1 MKVEPEHDCV
11 PHETVVAASWQA
23 PAPLHAPVLP
33 QGGFAAQRLSGV
45 AERRDGAVARA
56 RTDVARLAQAHELV
70 LQQTP
75 STQKLPVRHS
85 LVFAHAWPRR
95 FLLPQRLVCGSQ
107 MLGGRQSSSPVQ
119 APRHAVVP
127 LQT

>member
-23 PAPLHAPVLP
+23 PAPLQAPVLP
-33 QGGFAAQRLSGV
+33 QGGLATQRLSALPSGV
-45 AERRDGAVARA
+45 K
-56 RTDVARLAQAHELV
+56 AQLPELV
-70 LQQTP
+70 PTLHDWHNAHALVPQQTP
-75 STQKLPVRHS
+75 STQKFPVRHS
-85 LVFAHAWPRR
+85 PVFAHAWPRR
-95 FLLPQRLVCGSQ
+95 FLLPQRPVCRSQ
-107 MLGGRQSSSPVQ
+107 MLGGRQSLSPVH